1 MSPTSSMYKAY
12 LHQKPSLHI
21 VQSEMVETQS
31 IHSYRS
37 ELKVGA
43 MTCDFPKYSEYIQW
57 LYVQFAIGSATK
69 FVKLFN

>member
-1 MSPTSSMYKAY
+1 MSPTSSIFKAY

-31 IHSYRS
+31 IYSYRS

-43 MTCDFPKYSEYIQW
+43 MTCDFPKYSEYIQ
-57 LYVQFAIGSATK
+57 
-69 FVKLFN
+69 